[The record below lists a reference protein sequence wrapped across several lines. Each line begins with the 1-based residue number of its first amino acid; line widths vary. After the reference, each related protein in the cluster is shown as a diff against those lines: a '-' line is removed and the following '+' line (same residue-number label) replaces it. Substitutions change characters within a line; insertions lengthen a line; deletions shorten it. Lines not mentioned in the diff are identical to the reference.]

1 MGFFGNIAN
10 RIKNTFG
17 NLIGNPKQVFGDI
30 GNSLF
35 NFGDKISSLPLIGRP
50 LSNLGDSLGVKDV
63 VSNIQN
69 GNLGGMLDSGK
80 RLIGNAG
87 NDQLYGGSA
96 VASPYAKR
104 TVYAQHFR
112 SMNML
117 LRLFHRMLG

>member
-10 RIKNTFG
+10 RLKNTFG

-35 NFGDKISSLPLIGRP
+35 NLGDKISSLPLIGRP

-63 VSNIQN
+63 VSNIQS

-80 RLIGNAG
+80 RLIGNVGDMA
-87 NDQLYGGSA
+87 NRARRYYQ
-96 VASPYAKR
+96 R
-104 TVYAQHFR
+104 
-112 SMNML
+112 
-117 LRLFHRMLG
+117 